1 MLTLVPVLLL
11 AGQATAVARQ
21 NNNVDPVV
29 HIGVFTYRSD
39 GTQAGSAFNIAES
52 GESTVFASASL
63 CQVGAGFRELP
74 AIAANAWKF
83 TGRVISANGTSA
95 VVQVDWQRIM
105 NDGTAVDE
113 PARSVQLTLKNGD
126 RVLLDS
132 AASRTRTLRGCSVT
146 NAGFEARYLPRMAS
160 LNQSGSAGGGR
171 VQGAAGAGARTS
183 AGSGGGTGS
192 GSGSGGG
199 AGTGAGAGARAGDG
213 AGRGGSD
220 PDALTVELWLVH
232 SVPGAE
238 DKTVYQTLQSTREGA
253 MFAFAPVAIQTAE
266 GPITVQMTGSFATTS
281 GPTGSRLTF
290 MTGRRVSFGPIRGA
304 STEEQGTSR
313 VTKPMP
319 GPDDVLSFELPPL
332 EAVSG
337 RPAVPDQFAV
347 RVRIRPAG
355 GPLDQD

>member
-1 MLTLVPVLLL
+1 MLMLVPVLLL
-11 AGQATAVARQ
+11 AGQATGVAQ
-21 NNNVDPVV
+21 HNNNVDPVV

-52 GESTVFASASL
+52 GDYTVFASASL

-74 AIAANAWKF
+74 AVAANAWKF
-83 TGRVISANGTSA
+83 TGRVISANGASA
-95 VVQVDWQRIM
+95 VVEIDWQRLM

-132 AASRTRTLRGCSVT
+132 AASRTLRGCSVT

-160 LNQSGSAGGGR
+160 LNQQSGSAGGGR
-171 VQGAAGAGARTS
+171 GEGAAGPGARTGVG
-183 AGSGGGTGS
+183 AGGGSGS

-199 AGTGAGAGARAGDG
+199 AGAGLGAGARAGGGG
-213 AGRGGSD
+213 AGRGASD

-232 SVPGAE
+232 SVPGTE
-238 DKTVYQTLQSTREGA
+238 DKTVYQTLQSMREGA
-253 MFAFAPVAIQTAE
+253 MFAFAPVAIQTPE
-266 GPITVQMTGSFATTS
+266 GPITVQITGSFATTS
-281 GPTGSRLTF
+281 GPTGNRLIF

-304 STEEQGTSR
+304 STDEQGTSR
-313 VTKPMP
+313 ITKPMP

-355 GPLDQD
+355 GALDQD